1 MESEME
7 SLREQH
13 RKTPEITLMH
23 QMAELKG
30 QLADKER
37 QNEALKAEKHQISS
51 EKERFRQDVHK
62 LVKFHSFY
70 QREYIKLIQYDE

>member
-1 MESEME
+1 MATEATKKVKQMELEME

-13 RKTPEITLMH
+13 RKTPEITLMN

-51 EKERFRQDVHK
+51 EKDRFRQDVHK
-62 LVKFHSFY
+62 LV
-70 QREYIKLIQYDE
+70 